1 MDELDLLK
9 KDWNKDTG
17 DYKSYSD
24 SDIYPMMH
32 KKSSSIVKMLFY
44 ISIAELVFWI
54 LVSYVPYVFSES
66 MRERLDSSYD
76 NPIFVGLT
84 IFGFLVIFLFV
95 YLLYK
100 SHKSISTTDNA
111 KRLMESI
118 LKTRKVIKYYVIYN
132 LAMIFISIPLS
143 LYFEFNQNT
152 EFHDQV
158 ANFNNEQMVIMYT
171 IVLLVTAVFLIV
183 IWLFYKLLYGILLK
197 RLNRNYDELK
207 KLEV

>member
-143 LYFEFNQNT
+143 LYFEFNKNT